1 MSEQEVENAIDRQ
14 ARTVE
19 NLRDEYIARRKQSGE
34 CNCDMCVEIAIASDL
49 IAIRATLLV
58 VQESRAALERQV
70 KHLESERDNK
80 YAELHESFRMEY
92 MVNEIAELTAKL
104 AEVKQ
109 SNCVARI
116 HERLAQLE
124 SAAAPTNCPMCGHVF
139 GELS

>member
-1 MSEQEVENAIDRQ
+1 MPSETVGAVKKLQ
-14 ARTVE
+14 A
-19 NLRDEYIARRKQSGE
+19 EYIARQKQS
-34 CNCDMCVEIAIASDL
+34 NRCDCDICIGRAIASDL
-49 IAIRATLLV
+49 IAIRETLLA
-58 VQESRAALERQV
+58 VQEAHAELERQV
-70 KHLESERDNK
+70 KHLESERNSRF
-80 YAELHESFRMEY
+80 AELHESFRMEY